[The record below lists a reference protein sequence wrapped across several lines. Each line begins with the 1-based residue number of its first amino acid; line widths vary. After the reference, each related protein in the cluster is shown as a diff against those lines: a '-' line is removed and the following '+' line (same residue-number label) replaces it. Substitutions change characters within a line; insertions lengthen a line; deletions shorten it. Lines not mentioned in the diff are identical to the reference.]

1 MLKSV
6 LAAAVY
12 MAMLIAIVGFFRRAR
27 YRSCLL
33 LVAYLGVALVGD
45 VMMDVWP
52 HRFYNRPF
60 WFAKEL
66 IANAMLLG
74 VAFELGL
81 RIFRAFPGARSTARF
96 LVVLSMIATA
106 FSVLPVWPGDGQLTA
121 AAIPLQTRFL
131 NGSVWLFSALAAV
144 ILWYRL
150 PIDGLQKALFVGLVP
165 YLLAVTAGLNFLE
178 SATTPETW
186 ASIRP
191 SVANAMAAA
200 YLFLVSYWAYVIWKP
215 ASETIQAAERSRTAN
230 NATLPL

>member
-12 MAMLIAIVGFFRRAR
+12 MAMVIAIVGFFRRAR
-27 YRSCLL
+27 YRSCVL

-52 HRFYNRPF
+52 HRFYNRTF

-66 IANAMLLG
+66 IANAIMLG

-96 LVVLSMIATA
+96 LVALSMIATA
-106 FSVLPVWPGDGQLTA
+106 FSALPVWPGDGQLAA

-186 ASIRP
+186 NAIRP

-215 ASETIQAAERSRTAN
+215 ASETIQAAERSPAAN